1 MTRHWVAD
9 QLFTRGMIQF
19 GRFRQEN
26 SVALMRMQLE
36 FAASYPQFL
45 NDLADEMLSLLDIKG
60 FERLVSTIDA
70 VPLASLLSVKTGVPL
85 VYSRGSGNFTSAD
98 LIGAYYVGHPACLVL
113 LDGQGAQQHMALW
126 IKNAL
131 AAGLQIE
138 CVVGVIGEPTRSA
151 VAANYLFTTRDLLQ
165 SLSDQRLVPPHVV
178 QSVLSQR
185 GE

>member
-9 QLFTRGMIQF
+9 QLFTCGLIQF
-19 GRFRQEN
+19 GRFQQTN

-45 NDLADEMLSLLDIKG
+45 NDLADEMLSLLDIRR

-85 VYSRGSGNFTSAD
+85 IYSRGSGNFTSAD
-98 LIGAYYVGHPACLVL
+98 LIGAFYVGHPACLVL
-113 LDGQGAQQHMALW
+113 LDDQAAQPHMALW
-126 IKNAL
+126 INNAL

-138 CVVGVIGEPTRSA
+138 HVVGVIGEPEKSA
-151 VAANYLFTTRDLLQ
+151 VTANYLFTPRDLVL
-165 SLSDQRLVPPHVV
+165 SLLDQRLLPQQVA
-178 QSVLSQR
+178 QSVLSQQD
-185 GE
+185 E